1 MGKASLNLRHKKK
14 LLNLGE
20 GVSLTSKGEYSF
32 PPKNR
37 DRSCGACGG
46 YGWVGFTLSEQR
58 LAEQLESAHQEVF
71 GSPYFDLNYLGAE
84 FPSKR
89 FCLKCCGLERR
100 TSDDENFAQW
110 RRDLRALKKLV
121 SRVRKG
127 ETFELK
133 GGREWWFAA
142 TTEFEHLANSP
153 RPKKEK
159 QRKKQSRSKPSLR
172 EELAELARLRE
183 TGALTELEFK
193 VAKHKLLDAPGPT
206 KRKRQA
212 TR

>member
-1 MGKASLNLRHKKK
+1 M
-14 LLNLGE
+14 
-20 GVSLTSKGEYSF
+20 
-32 PPKNR
+32 
-37 DRSCGACGG
+37 SCGACGG

-58 LAEQLESAHQEVF
+58 LVAQLESAHQVVF
-71 GSPYFDLNYLGAE
+71 GSPYFNLDYLGAE

-89 FCLKCCGLERR
+89 FCLKCCGQERL
-100 TSDDENFAQW
+100 SDDEFQIARW
-110 RRDLRALKKLV
+110 RRDLRALKILV

-133 GGREWWFAA
+133 GGTEWTSFSIV
-142 TTEFEHLANSP
+142 TEIEHLANSP

-159 QRKKQSRSKPSLR
+159 QLKKQSRSKPSLS

-193 VAKHKLLDAPGPT
+193 MAKHKLIDAPGPK
-206 KRKRQA
+206 KRKRQV
-212 TR
+212 TRKKDDEGPPDVPE